1 MADWFNKLWCI
12 HKMEYYG
19 AIYLKKKAVQK
30 NEKYLC
36 EKKWVKNH
44 N

>member
-12 HKMEYYG
+12 HKMELY
-19 AIYLKKKAVQK
+19 IKKKAVQK

-36 EKKWVKNH
+36 EKK
-44 N
+44 